1 VLDSK
6 IVLGLIYS
14 IISPLILLFMILTF
28 SLLWFTYR
36 YQMIYVSLP
45 TAETNGLIFPKAI
58 NQLFTGL
65 YFMELCLIGL
75 FFLVRDEHNKIAT
88 LPQAIIMIV
97 AFAGTIMFQI
107 LVNNAFGPL
116 YTYLPITF
124 EDEAVRRDEEFQ
136 RAQAS
141 RWGRKGGEEE
151 DEDDCFQ
158 HSLNEVLEQRE
169 EQEVRESKILE
180 EQDLQDL
187 KNNHKSGGT
196 EMRNLEARRGSEN
209 RLDVPQ
215 ASDEEPQAGRSRKLR
230 ASWADRSG
238 ARSRSHSLADAKLT
252 SDSQPRS
259 QSHEKRLRSKTFTTL
274 TSRIRSGLDNTTRPI
289 RDTEAQ
295 ITPETYLFTDTQDAL
310 EDIEPEARHKIIKRA
325 FQHPA
330 TRAIQPAVWIP
341 TMRLA
346 LLPMRSSAPAGTRT
360 IFGSRARTR
369 DWMRSVT
376 SCSKACRRIGILST
390 IWIFKSGQCGH

>member
-1 VLDSK
+1 
-6 IVLGLIYS
+6 
-14 IISPLILLFMILTF
+14 MILTF

-88 LPQAIIMIV
+88 IPQAIIMIV
-97 AFAGTIMFQI
+97 AFAGTIVFQI

-124 EDEAVRRDEEFQ
+124 EDEAVQRDEEFQ

-151 DEDDCFQ
+151 DEDEDEGCSQ

-169 EQEVRESKILE
+169 KQEVRESKILE

-187 KNNHKSGGT
+187 KNNRKSGGT
-196 EMRNLEARRGSEN
+196 EMRNLEVRRGSEN

-215 ASDEEPQAGRSRKLR
+215 ANDEEPQAERSRKLR
-230 ASWADRSG
+230 ASWADRLG
-238 ARSRSHSLADAKLT
+238 ARSRSHSHADAELT

-259 QSHEKRLRSKTFTTL
+259 QSHEKRLHSKTFTAL
-274 TSRIRSGLDNTTRPI
+274 TSGIRSGLDNTTRPI
-289 RDTEAQ
+289 RDIEAQ

-310 EDIEPEARHKIIKRA
+310 EDIEPEARQKIIKRA

-341 TMRLA
+341 HDEIGLTA
-346 LLPMRSSAPAGTRT
+346 DEIQRT
-360 IFGSRARTR
+360 SRYTNN
-369 DWMRSVT
+369 
-376 SCSKACRRIGILST
+376 
-390 IWIFKSGQCGH
+390 IWITSKNARLDAKCHVMFKGLPPDWDPFDNMDI

>member
-1 VLDSK
+1 
-6 IVLGLIYS
+6 
-14 IISPLILLFMILTF
+14 
-28 SLLWFTYR
+28 
-36 YQMIYVSLP
+36 MIYVSLP

-97 AFAGTIMFQI
+97 AFAGTITFQI

-141 RWGRKGGEEE
+141 RWDRKGGEEDE
-151 DEDDCFQ
+151 DEDEDCQ

-169 EQEVRESKILE
+169 EQEVRESEILE

-187 KNNHKSGGT
+187 KNNRKSGGT
-196 EMRNLEARRGSEN
+196 EIRNLEARRGSEN

-215 ASDEEPQAGRSRKLR
+215 ASGEEPQAERSRKLR
-230 ASWADRSG
+230 ASWADRPG
-238 ARSRSHSLADAKLT
+238 ARSRSHSHADTELT
-252 SDSQPRS
+252 SDPQPRS
-259 QSHEKRLRSKTFTTL
+259 QSYEKRLHSKTFTAL
-274 TSRIRSGLDNTTRPI
+274 TNRILSGLDNTARPI
-289 RDTEAQ
+289 RDIEAQ

-310 EDIEPEARHKIIKRA
+310 EDIEPEARQKIIKRA

-341 TMRLA
+341 HDEIGLTA
-346 LLPMRSSAPAGTRT
+346 DEIQRT
-360 IFGSRARTR
+360 SRYTNN
-369 DWMRSVT
+369 
-376 SCSKACRRIGILST
+376 
-390 IWIFKSGQCGH
+390 IWITSKNARLDTKCHVMFKGLPPDWDPFDNMDI

>member
-1 VLDSK
+1 
-6 IVLGLIYS
+6 
-14 IISPLILLFMILTF
+14 MILTF

-141 RWGRKGGEEE
+141 RWGQKGGEEE
-151 DEDDCFQ
+151 EEDEDCQ

-169 EQEVRESKILE
+169 KQEVRESKILE

-187 KNNHKSGGT
+187 KNNHKSGGI
-196 EMRNLEARRGSEN
+196 EMRNRSEN

-215 ASDEEPQAGRSRKLR
+215 ASDEESQAGRSRKLR
-230 ASWADRSG
+230 ASWTDRSG
-238 ARSRSHSLADAKLT
+238 ARSRYHSHADAELT
-252 SDSQPRS
+252 SDSQPQP
-259 QSHEKRLRSKTFTTL
+259 QSHEKGLHSKTFTTL
-274 TSRIRSGLDNTTRPI
+274 TSRIRSGLDNTARPI
-289 RDTEAQ
+289 RDIEAQ

-310 EDIEPEARHKIIKRA
+310 EDIEPEARQKIIKRA

-341 TMRLA
+341 HDEIGL
-346 LLPMRSSAPAGTRT
+346 SADEIQRT
-360 IFGSRARTR
+360 SRYTNN
-369 DWMRSVT
+369 
-376 SCSKACRRIGILST
+376 
-390 IWIFKSGQCGH
+390 IWITSKNARLDTKCHVMFKGLPPDWDPFDNMDI